1 MRPGIALA
9 DRLAH
14 LTMWLLAAANIL
26 FFISF
31 FCAALLAAGRVEA
44 AEPAPCGGK
53 NLLDGLAR
61 NDPSL
66 LENIRDEA
74 RAVPNGKGLLW
85 KVEKDGAPPSWLF
98 GTMHMTDPRVV
109 ELPERADE
117 AFGGST
123 TLVIETTD
131 ILDQSAMTAAMFQ
144 HPELTMFT
152 GKTSLT
158 DLLSDE
164 EEETVRTAL
173 EKRGVPLD
181 SVKKMKPWMLVSLVA
196 LPACEMQRK
205 SAGKPVLDVL
215 LANRAKKDGK
225 AVKGLESVTEQFE
238 AMASLPMEVH
248 VRGLVDTLKLGDKA
262 DDVVETMIVLY
273 EKGETGMFWPLF
285 NAVLPSSEGDTSGY
299 AEFEEAIV
307 KARNRTMLKR
317 AKPIIDAGD
326 AFIAVGAL
334 HLPGSQGLVA
344 LLRDAGYTVTA
355 VD

>member
-14 LTMWLLAAANIL
+14 LSMWLLTAANIL
-26 FFISF
+26 FVISF
-31 FCAALLAAGRVEA
+31 FCAALLAAGQVHA
-44 AEPAPCGGK
+44 AETVSCSGR
-53 NLLDGLAR
+53 NLLDELSRDNPA
-61 NDPSL
+61 L
-66 LENIRDEA
+66 LKKIRGEA
-74 RAVPNGKGLLW
+74 EAVQNGKGLLW
-85 KVEKDGAPPSWLF
+85 KVEKDGTAPSWLF

-109 ELPERADE
+109 DLPARADD
-117 AFGGST
+117 AFAESE

-158 DLLSDE
+158 DLLSDDE
-164 EEETVRTAL
+164 EEAVRTAL
-173 EKRGVPLD
+173 DKRGVPLD

-215 LANRAKKDGK
+215 LAHRAKKDGK

-238 AMASLPMEVH
+238 AMASVPMDVH

-262 DDVVETMIVLY
+262 DDVVETMIILY
-273 EKGETGMFWPLF
+273 ERGETGMFWPLF
-285 NAVLPSSEGDTSGY
+285 NAVLPSSEGDKSGY
-299 AEFEEAIV
+299 AEFEEAVV
-307 KARNRTMLKR
+307 KARNHTMLER

-334 HLPGSQGLVA
+334 HLPGAKGLVA
-344 LLRDAGYTVTA
+344 LLADAGYTVTA
-355 VD
+355 VR